1 MVIFG
6 FKSQVQANAKKKYRI
21 MMNVNGSAIV
31 LTNGIFDKIYAK
43 SAHGLLRGT
52 ERFDVKAVID
62 HKFAG
67 QDAGTLLD
75 GQALGIPI
83 FESIP
88 AFFEAHPDS
97 KVDYCIV
104 GVAFPGGVLPQ
115 PVIDQLKEALDY
127 DMSLVSGLHT
137 FISDMPDLVEKA
149 LPKGLRLIDIR
160 KPKKFDELHFWK
172 GNIYNVKAA
181 RIAVLGMDCALG
193 KRTTARFLM
202 EKCREQGMKAEMI
215 YTGQTGWLQ
224 GYPYGFIFDS
234 TVNDF
239 VSGEME
245 KAIVDC
251 DEALHPDV
259 IFLEGQSSL
268 RNPSGP
274 CGSEY
279 ILSGDARGVILLHS
293 PTREIYD
300 HTDCRM
306 PSVESEIELY
316 RHYGAEVIGLALNE
330 ENAENDFM
338 EAKKN
343 ELSQKLG
350 IPVIRPL
357 VEGVD
362 RLMPVVSTYIQQH
375 KKKNNL
381 IQGSVS

>member
-1 MVIFG
+1 
-6 FKSQVQANAKKKYRI
+6 

-52 ERFDVKAVID
+52 ERFDIKAVID

-67 QDAGTLLD
+67 QDAGVLLD
-75 GQALGIPI
+75 GYELGIPI
-83 FESIP
+83 LESIS
-88 AFFEAHPDS
+88 AFFEAYPDE
-97 KVDYCIV
+97 KIDYCLV

-115 PVIDQLKEALDY
+115 PVIEQLKVALDY
-127 DMSLVSGLHT
+127 NMSLVSGLHT
-137 FISDMPDLVEKA
+137 FISDIPELAQKA

-160 KPKKFDELHFWK
+160 KPKKFEELHFWK
-172 GNIYNVKAA
+172 GDIYNVKAA

-202 EKCREQGMKAEMI
+202 EKCREQGLKAEMI

-224 GYPYGFIFDS
+224 GYPFGFIFDS

-239 VSGEME
+239 VSGELE

-251 DEALHPDV
+251 DKALQPDV
-259 IFLEGQSSL
+259 IFLEGQSGL

-279 ILSGDARGVILLHS
+279 LLSGDAKGVILLHA
-293 PTREIYD
+293 PTRKMYD
-300 HTDCRM
+300 HTNRPL
-306 PSVESEIELY
+306 PSVESEIGLY

-330 ENAENDFM
+330 ENAEDDFM
-338 EAKKN
+338 ENQKK
-343 ELSQKLG
+343 ELSRKLG

-362 RLMPVVSTYIQQH
+362 GLMPVVKAFIQQH
-375 KKKNNL
+375 KEKNNL
-381 IQGSVS
+381 IQGSVP